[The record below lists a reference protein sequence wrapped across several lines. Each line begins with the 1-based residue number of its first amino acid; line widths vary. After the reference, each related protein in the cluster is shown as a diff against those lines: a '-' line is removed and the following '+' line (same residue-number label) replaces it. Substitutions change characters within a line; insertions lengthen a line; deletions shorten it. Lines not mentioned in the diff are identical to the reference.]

1 MEHIN
6 EATEKAIMMRD
17 DSKCALCG
25 SEDNVVIRAL
35 VAPKSIKGGIRSWQ
49 AACLCVNCR
58 RIIEDF
64 FDFRGFL
71 LLEHKEQM
79 RRSKYKE
86 ADNNGNEE
94 QISDS
99 SFE

>member
-1 MEHIN
+1 MENLN
-6 EATEKAIMMRD
+6 EATEMAIQKRD
-17 DSKCALCG
+17 ENKCALCG

-71 LLEHKEQM
+71 LLEHREQM
-79 RRSKYKE
+79 RRAKYKE
-86 ADNNGNEE
+86 ADNGNEE
-94 QISDS
+94 QISDGGS
-99 SFE
+99 K